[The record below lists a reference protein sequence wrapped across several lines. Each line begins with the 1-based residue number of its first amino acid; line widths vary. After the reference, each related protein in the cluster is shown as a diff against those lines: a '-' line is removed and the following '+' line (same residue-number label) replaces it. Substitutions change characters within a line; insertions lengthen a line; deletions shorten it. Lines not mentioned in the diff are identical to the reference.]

1 MKIHT
6 DFRSSET
13 KEGQLGHSL
22 RRATNVIKTA
32 HRAIPLIHRN
42 NDMVTP
48 ARQVRRPIRLDDR
61 EPFCSLLLAIIFTVS
76 LDDWWSNVEL
86 LCRGNVMLS
95 FTFREILYQPF
106 LTVGK
111 VFFLI
116 LGQDTRNFRILKITM
131 SQRFEFRFL
140 LRDLGIFFVP
150 LSWKPANSIFGLHS
164 MTYLVHNNWVHNVH
178 ENITRFLEAENECIL
193 M

>member
-1 MKIHT
+1 
-6 DFRSSET
+6 
-13 KEGQLGHSL
+13 
-22 RRATNVIKTA
+22 
-32 HRAIPLIHRN
+32 
-42 NDMVTP
+42 
-48 ARQVRRPIRLDDR
+48 
-61 EPFCSLLLAIIFTVS
+61 
-76 LDDWWSNVEL
+76 
-86 LCRGNVMLS
+86 MLS

-150 LSWKPANSIFGLHS
+150 LS
-164 MTYLVHNNWVHNVH
+164 
-178 ENITRFLEAENECIL
+178 
-193 M
+193 